1 MAFSR
6 NMFAR
11 PSVVIVSTFVIT
23 LGSVLCYK
31 YLTKDSQST
40 RSLPGNN
47 NSKNAHSENKESEND
62 PATIKHD
69 EKNSKERSLPT
80 KKDDKEGDT
89 IVPIVKV
96 EDVKKEKELP
106 VTESVQSQSPS
117 LSPSPL
123 QSTQEPAT
131 TVSDKQQQPDNKKE
145 NVVENETEKA
155 IVEITATTEQ
165 NESNVEEDAVVPS
178 SPTPVASSSTTS
190 SSSASAKQEE
200 QSYPATSSSS
210 AKNEASPNSNNKSS
224 YWQQPQNEP
233 MPQYSMGW
241 PSLISIPEF
250 QYNKPLPVPANQQSQ
265 QPMSLYSVEAG
276 DAVTNQQFQQ
286 AQRRNNNK
294 ADKADNKKTNGS
306 KRGTGKKRLTR
317 LEMIED
323 QRQTYAPPMKSRC
336 DYWPTCSNRNC
347 KFRHPVKPCR
357 AGDECSFGN
366 RCMFL
371 HPRDYYD

>member
-1 MAFSR
+1 M
-6 NMFAR
+6 
-11 PSVVIVSTFVIT
+11 IEHD
-23 LGSVLCYK
+23 K
-31 YLTKDSQST
+31 K
-40 RSLPGNN
+40 NN
-47 NSKNAHSENKESEND
+47 
-62 PATIKHD
+62 
-69 EKNSKERSLPT
+69 KERSLPT
-80 KKDDKEGDT
+80 KKDEKENDT
-89 IVPIVKV
+89 TVPIVKV

-117 LSPSPL
+117 PSPSPL

-131 TVSDKQQQPDNKKE
+131 TVSDKQQPDNKKE
-145 NVVENETEKA
+145 NIVETETEKPT
-155 IVEITATTEQ
+155 VEITATTEQ
-165 NESNVEEDAVVPS
+165 NASNAEEDAVVPS

-200 QSYPATSSSS
+200 RSYPATSSSS
-210 AKNEASPNSNNKSS
+210 ANNEASPNNNNNKSS

-276 DAVTNQQFQQ
+276 DAVTNQQPQQ

-294 ADKADNKKTNGS
+294 TDKSDNKKTTGT

-357 AGDECSFGN
+357 
-366 RCMFL
+366 
-371 HPRDYYD
+371 

>member
-31 YLTKDSQST
+31 YLTKDSHST

-47 NSKNAHSENKESEND
+47 KNAHSENKKSEND
-62 PATIKHD
+62 PTTVTPDINNKKNEPKDETTTTTTTATTI
-69 EKNSKERSLPT
+69 EQPT
-80 KKDDKEGDT
+80 EQ
-89 IVPIVKV
+89 P
-96 EDVKKEKELP
+96 EKKETESITIQNESTTCQEPITTATRTMTTEKQPLDNNTKNEEEDYVVVTK
-106 VTESVQSQSPS
+106 VTEIV
-117 LSPSPL
+117 
-123 QSTQEPAT
+123 TE
-131 TVSDKQQQPDNKKE
+131 QQKP
-145 NVVENETEKA
+145 T
-155 IVEITATTEQ
+155 VEITEQ
-165 NESNVEEDAVVPS
+165 QQTIKETIVPS

-200 QSYPATSSSS
+200 RSYPATSSSS
-210 AKNEASPNSNNKSS
+210 SGNDASSNNNNTKSSS

-241 PSLISIPEF
+241 PSLINIPEF
-250 QYNKPLPVPANQQSQ
+250 QYNKPLPLPVHQ

-276 DAVTNQQFQQ
+276 DAVAAQQQPQQ
-286 AQRRNNNK
+286 KARQNNN
-294 ADKADNKKTNGS
+294 NNNITNGNGKKAAS
-306 KRGTGKKRLTR
+306 RRGTGKKRLTR

-323 QRQTYAPPMKSRC
+323 QRQTYTPPMKSRC